1 MEKRITIKDWSAEER
16 PREKFIAKGAQSMSN
31 AELLAILI
39 GSGNRKFNAV
49 ELARSL
55 LQEAGGRLGGLG
67 KFEFEELLSFSGIGR
82 SKALIIMAL
91 FELARRY
98 QAEIAPT
105 LAAIYSSE
113 NAAKVISPFVKD
125 LAHEECWVM
134 YLNRANRLINKEKVS
149 SGGVHSTVFDVKII
163 LKRAMA
169 NLASSIIVVHNHPSG
184 TLRPGAQDIAQ
195 TKRLKEAAK
204 MCDISLLDHIII
216 AGESYYSFADSGT
229 F

>member
-113 NAAKVISPFVKD
+113 NAAKAISPFVKD

>member
-39 GSGNRKFNAV
+39 GSGNRKYNAV

-113 NAAKVISPFVKD
+113 NAAKAISPFVKD

>member
-113 NAAKVISPFVKD
+113 NAAKAISPFVKD

-149 SGGVHSTVFDVKII
+149 SGGVHSTIFDVKII

>member
-39 GSGNRKFNAV
+39 GSGNRKYNAV

-113 NAAKVISPFVKD
+113 NAAKAISPFVKD

-169 NLASSIIVVHNHPSG
+169 NLASSILVVHNHPSG